1 MVARMTVAQY
11 RALMGRRGGAQAV
24 QPEAAAAPRK
34 GPARKK
40 PPVHPGPPSVPE
52 PPAVAP
58 LLAGLSG
65 VGYVETLLMP
75 YSEELLTSNQRLHH
89 MAYHRLRKQL
99 RTDAARLAMAKR
111 LPHLQRAAIFY
122 VLHPRPITRK
132 RDPGNWAPSAKAY
145 VDGLVSDGGLLP
157 DDNHEH
163 LLGPNPVMGS
173 PVTTGFARLSL
184 VIVELTEPV
193 ASQNAES
200 VAT

>member
-1 MVARMTVAQY
+1 MTVPQY
-11 RALMGRRGGAQAV
+11 QALMQRRRGTQAV
-24 QPEAAAAPRK
+24 QQAAAAVPRK
-34 GPARKK
+34 KPARKK
-40 PPVHPGPPSVPE
+40 APVHPGPPSLPE
-52 PPAVAP
+52 PPAIAP

-89 MAYHRLRKQL
+89 MAHHRLRKQL
-99 RTDAARLAMAKR
+99 RADAASLAMAKR

-122 VLHPRPITRK
+122 VLHPRPIARK
-132 RDPGNWAPSAKAY
+132 RDPGNWAPTAKAY
-145 VDGLVSDGGLLP
+145 VDGLVSEGGLLP

-163 LLGPNPVMGS
+163 LLGPNPVMGP
-173 PVTTGFARLSL
+173 PVTTGFARMSL

-193 ASQNAES
+193 TSQSPQS

>member
-1 MVARMTVAQY
+1 MVARLTLAQY
-11 RALMGRRGGAQAV
+11 QALMKRRRTQTV
-24 QPEAAAAPRK
+24 QPAAAAVPRK
-34 GPARKK
+34 KAARQHA
-40 PPVHPGPPSVPE
+40 PVHPGPPSVPE

-65 VGYVETLLMP
+65 VGYIETLLMP

-99 RTDAARLAMAKR
+99 RADAASLAMAKR
-111 LPHLQRAAIFY
+111 LPRLQRAAIFY
-122 VLHPRPITRK
+122 VLHPRPIARK
-132 RDPGNWAPSAKAY
+132 RDPGNWSPTAKAY

-163 LLGPNPVMGS
+163 LLGPNPVMGP
-173 PVTTGFARLSL
+173 PVTTGFARMSL
-184 VIVELTEPV
+184 VIVELTDPV
-193 ASQNAES
+193 TSQNAES